1 MRATPPTC
9 GRSFTFGIPQEL
21 RRPVGL
27 YGPPPSVAGVTV
39 SALLKCCANQVS
51 CAGHSPP
58 KRNSVAGVALSA
70 LLRSC
75 ANQVAYA
82 GPPPKSGKPR
92 TVVTPQGLRRSICRC
107 SSNARIPA
115 GLRRSGCLCGPPSK
129 SVAGVAFSALLGSA
143 QIRWPMRATT
153 QSVAA
158 VALSTLL
165 RSCETEVVCA
175 GHTPPHTHTHDKKR
189 ECGTRG
195 SFSTIGAAPGR
206 WPMNARPKVW
216 QEFHFR
222 HS

>member
-1 MRATPPTC
+1 MPPQKSVAGVAAAALLKICANQVAYAGHPPEVLQESQFRHSLGAPQIRLPMRATPPTC

-82 GPPPKSGKPR
+82 GPPPQIWQASH
-92 TVVTPQGLRRSICRC
+92 CRH
-107 SSNARIPA
+107 SS
-115 GLRRSGCLCGPPSK
+115 
-129 SVAGVAFSALLGSA
+129 
-143 QIRWPMRATT
+143 
-153 QSVAA
+153 
-158 VALSTLL
+158 
-165 RSCETEVVCA
+165 
-175 GHTPPHTHTHDKKR
+175 
-189 ECGTRG
+189 
-195 SFSTIGAAPGR
+195 GAAQTNLPT
-206 WPMNARPKVW
+206 
-216 QEFHFR
+216 Q
-222 HS
+222 